1 MNKKE
6 IAFLKNAYK
15 QERDAKVRERILM
28 NIYTFEG
35 DSSRKA
41 AHKLQCDQ
49 KLILYWT
56 KRYKREGLEGLK
68 TRPRSGKPRAISR
81 RQEANLKRKI
91 GKHNP
96 MKPLTTKYVREL
108 IKEETGISY
117 TSRQVIRILYR
128 WNFHLSSTRPEYW
141 QKASKEEVAL
151 FRKKN

>member
-6 IAFLKNAYK
+6 VAFLKKAYK

-35 DSSRKA
+35 DSSREA
-41 AHKLQCDQ
+41 ARKLQCDQ
-49 KLILYWT
+49 KLILYWK
-56 KRYKREGLEGLK
+56 KRYRKEGLEGLK

-91 GKHNP
+91 GKHNSA
-96 MKPLTTKYVREL
+96 KPLTTKYVRKL

-117 TSRQVIRILYR
+117 TPRHITRILYR

-141 QKASKEEVAL
+141 RKASKEEIAL
-151 FRKKN
+151 FGKKN